1 MHSRRLAFAPY
12 EVYLMFLT
20 PLAFNHNHNVDY
32 AYLRCVLYWYDFFAP
47 FMLCI
52 AFYAGLILNPRI
64 CIILH
69 IWSNIPLFHLYLW
82 FQFTFLILDLDPD
95 PCLLNPSLVL
105 HQPGMPVLQCSWCG
119 AWCNAWCSSWCSA
132 WCGAWFGMSVS
143 NGALRR
149 LTRNW
154 SPSIQMQKSFKVHQY
169 APCVH
174 T

>member
-1 MHSRRLAFAPY
+1 MCSLLLRL
-12 EVYLMFLT
+12 LC
-20 PLAFNHNHNVDY
+20 PLS
-32 AYLRCVLYWYDFFAP
+32 
-47 FMLCI
+47 CI
-52 AFYAGLILNPRI
+52 ALYAGLNLNPRI

-69 IWSNIPLFHLYLW
+69 IWSNIALLFIFIPIHGFALSYILGQIFLFFHLYLW

-105 HQPGMPVLQCSWCG
+105 HQPGVSVLQCSWCG
-119 AWCNAWCSSWCSA
+119 VWCNAWCSSWCSA

-174 T
+174 I